1 MLTPTSNM
9 NDGRRVMII
18 VAVAVII
25 IGIATASIV
34 MATSISSGRNNS
46 LSEES
51 SDITY
56 LTADIGA
63 TAACTGPYGYAPC
76 FGWQR
81 NQAVVFNCVQQAE
94 SSSGCTQQVVSKTNP
109 TYRFQITI
117 WFDQWPNHSTA
128 SPNCYWQSSGDVGQ
142 YYNSYCVQI
151 GATSFIV
158 TQPQPVVPF

>member
-1 MLTPTSNM
+1 LLTRTSNM

-34 MATSISSGRNNS
+34 MATSISSGRNNT
-46 LSEES
+46 LSDKS
-51 SDITY
+51 SNVTY
-56 LTADIGA
+56 LTVDIGA
-63 TAACTGPYGYAPC
+63 TAACAGPTGYVPC

-109 TYRFQITI
+109 VYRFQINI
-117 WFDQWPNHSTA
+117 WFDQGTNHNTT
-128 SPNCYWQSSGDVGQ
+128 SPNCYWQSSGDVAQ
-142 YYNSYCVQI
+142 YHSYCVQI
-151 GATSFIV
+151 GATNFIV

>member
-1 MLTPTSNM
+1 M

-81 NQAVVFNCVQQAE
+81 NQAVVFNCVSA
-94 SSSGCTQQVVSKTNP
+94 GRIV
-109 TYRFQITI
+109 F
-117 WFDQWPNHSTA
+117 WMHST
-128 SPNCYWQSSGDVGQ
+128 SSEQDKP
-142 YYNSYCVQI
+142 YVQI
-151 GATSFIV
+151 SDNYMVRPIA
-158 TQPQPVVPF
+158 